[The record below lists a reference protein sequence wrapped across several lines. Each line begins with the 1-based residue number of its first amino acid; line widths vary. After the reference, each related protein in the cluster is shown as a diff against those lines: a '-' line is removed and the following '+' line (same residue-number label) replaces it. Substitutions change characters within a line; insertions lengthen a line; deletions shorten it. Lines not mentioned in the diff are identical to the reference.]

1 MFLLTVRSSDHSKA
15 LIQFAH
21 TAQATKALVMNG
33 VQFRGQTMHVRFS
46 TTNYVDPVSDNTC
59 PSIRD
64 LTEDYYGKIV
74 HRFNSSEYAQI
85 PWHMPSRKL
94 HVVGYTRSASFTRR
108 FDNTNPNIKEI
119 LTQLFGNVGTVES
132 VCVLKNVRFPIA
144 IHTRWRGSKWTR
156 SKARRTRLPPF
167 TTRICTRW

>member
-1 MFLLTVRSSDHSKA
+1 
-15 LIQFAH
+15 
-21 TAQATKALVMNG
+21 MNG
-33 VQFRGQTMHVRFS
+33 VQFRGQTIHVRFS

-74 HRFNSSEYAQI
+74 HRFNSSEYAHI

-156 SKARRTRLPPF
+156 SRARRTRLPPF